1 MVPRIVARRVLSDRP
16 PSWADLLT
24 HAQWERLRPTFGAD
38 RRLQTECR
46 VVLQRFST
54 RERAAFVAAL
64 SDELRGDRHPPHAF
78 GLAVEAAARRA
89 VGERAVPLLVARPR
103 RPS

>member
-24 HAQWERLRPTFGAD
+24 HAQWERLRSAFGAD

-46 VVLQRFST
+46 VVLHRLPA
-54 RERAAFVAAL
+54 RERAAFVTAL
-64 SDELRGDRHPPHAF
+64 TDELRGDRHPPHAL

-89 VGERAVPLLVARPR
+89 VGARAVPLLVAPPR
-103 RPS
+103 SPS